1 MSRYLD
7 AFNRWREIN
16 SMFEEENYLSKIPDD
31 ADEFDK
37 LMRELDGCY
46 ALFIEAFDKAEKYD
60 KLQEASP

>member
-1 MSRYLD
+1 
-7 AFNRWREIN
+7 
-16 SMFEEENYLSKIPDD
+16 MFEEENYLSKIPDD